1 MRVGDDEDAAE
12 DDELHCE
19 DNSEQ
24 MGQPGAEKGILEMD
38 WVIQLKDL
46 CLLVFLAF
54 HQSYVL

>member
-38 WVIQLKDL
+38 
-46 CLLVFLAF
+46 
-54 HQSYVL
+54 